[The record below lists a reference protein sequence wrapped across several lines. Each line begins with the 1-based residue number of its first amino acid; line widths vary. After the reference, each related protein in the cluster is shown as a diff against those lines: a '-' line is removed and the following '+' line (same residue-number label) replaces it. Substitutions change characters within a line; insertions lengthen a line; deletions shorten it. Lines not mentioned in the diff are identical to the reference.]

1 MPLARMIASTR
12 EVAGLDASSW
22 RRKAVKKRKEGEI
35 LAPMGDFLPLYCFNT
50 RGERSRTVTSSSVIE
65 CSVKKNCDGALGLGR
80 AAIGV
85 VMGPG

>member
-1 MPLARMIASTR
+1 MPLARVIASTR
-12 EVAGLDASSW
+12 ELAPKS
-22 RRKAVKKRKEGEI
+22 RKETKRSGNFGSRGR
-35 LAPMGDFLPLYCFNT
+35 LFALYCFNT